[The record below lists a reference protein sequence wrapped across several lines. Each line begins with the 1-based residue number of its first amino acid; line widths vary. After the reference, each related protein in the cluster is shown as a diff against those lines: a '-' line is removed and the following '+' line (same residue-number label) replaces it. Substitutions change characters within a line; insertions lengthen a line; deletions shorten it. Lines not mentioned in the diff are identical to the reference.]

1 MKIIQIPNGAFVE
14 NSYLVVDEAAGECAI
29 VDPGEEAGLILHKVN
44 ETGARP
50 VAIWI
55 THAHIDHVLGV
66 PRVHAETGAPIYL
79 HPADRPL
86 YDSLTQQGSW
96 FGLTVDPLPPPDRD
110 LEAGQRLDV
119 GGIEFTVRHTPGH
132 SPGSVSFVRQGTIFG
147 GDVLFN
153 GSIGRTDLPGGDAAT
168 LLKSIHLYSRRSK
181 LPKGHGGEGDHGK
194 SVKRRTDVPGLF
206 VGGREGRDK
215 MNFVDAKCIRH

>member
-1 MKIIQIPNGAFVE
+1 VSELEVVPLPNGQFGE
-14 NSYLVVDEAAGECAI
+14 NCWLLADARTGEAVMI
-29 VDPGEEAGLILHKVN
+29 DPGEEPQMFLAELNTRGWSL
-44 ETGARP
+44 GG
-50 VAIWI
+50 IWI
-55 THAHIDHVLGV
+55 THGHIDHILGV
-66 PRVHAETGAPIYL
+66 AAVKRATGAPIYL

-96 FGLTVDPLPPPDRD
+96 FGLKVDPLPPPDRD

-168 LLKSIHLYSRRSK
+168 LLKSIHRDFLSLPDSTVVRS
-181 LPKGHGGEGDHGK
+181 GHGPETTIGVERLTNPFLTGAY
-194 SVKRRTDVPGLF
+194 RL
-206 VGGREGRDK
+206 E
-215 MNFVDAKCIRH
+215 